1 MSFSD
6 KVVWGM
12 VAGCTATSIS
22 LILRYFREKEK
33 TETKRRE
40 LELMQKTQQLAQE
53 ALTQNAAMLNKKM
66 NDIVNHYNEEAD
78 KNMEELKRQIEEN
91 KQNDEFKKQL
101 ERLIMTANKM
111 TEES

>member
-1 MSFSD
+1 MTFSD

-12 VAGCTATSIS
+12 VAGCTAASIS

-33 TETKRRE
+33 METKKRE

-66 NDIVNHYNEEAD
+66 DDIVRHYNEEAD
-78 KNMEELKRQIEEN
+78 KMD
-91 KQNDEFKKQL
+91 DEFKKQL